1 MGIQIVLSGL
11 ALAVFLLFG
20 GVWVFQTVGVYRFD
34 SASQVPTAFGLIT
47 TRVVAFMSEDGT
59 PLQAWVA
66 GPAPERPVILSFYGN
81 SSAIGTS
88 MQRLA
93 PLIADGYGLVM
104 LQYRGSGAGAGH
116 PSEEGF
122 ARDARALY
130 DQLDAL
136 IGQPTPANRRVLHGF
151 SLGAGVGS
159 RLAAE
164 RPFGAVVL
172 EASFPRGCEYYQKRY
187 FGFPLCTLMWAERFD
202 IIDRIGSVT
211 APKLFVHGTEDRSIP
226 LLWGQRLFDAAPAPK
241 VFVALPGGGHSDL
254 VHHGLIKAMQD
265 FLGEHIK

>member
-1 MGIQIVLSGL
+1 MGLQIVLSGVVF
-11 ALAVFLLFG
+11 AVFLLFG
-20 GVWVFQTVGVYRFD
+20 GIWAFQTYGIYQFD
-34 SASQVPTAFGLIT
+34 RTPQTPVAFGLTT
-47 TRVVAFMSEDGT
+47 TRVVTFFSEDGT
-59 PLQAWVA
+59 SLQAWVA
-66 GPAPERPVILSFYGN
+66 SPAPERPVILSFYGN
-81 SSAIGTS
+81 SSAIGPS

-104 LQYRGSGAGAGH
+104 MQYRGSGGAAGW

-136 IGQPTPANRRVLHGF
+136 IGQPIPQGRRALHGF

-172 EASFPRGCEYYQKRY
+172 EASFPRACEYYQKRY
-187 FGFPLCTLMWAERFD
+187 LGFPLCTLMWAERFD
-202 IIDRIGSVT
+202 IIDRIGSIT

-226 LLWGQRLFDAAPAPK
+226 LLWGQRLFEAAPAPK

-254 VHHGLIKAMQD
+254 VRHGLIEAMQD
-265 FLGEHIK
+265 FLGEHIG

>member
-1 MGIQIVLSGL
+1 MGLQVWLFGL
-11 ALAVFLLFG
+11 VFAAFLLFG
-20 GVWVFQTVGVYRFD
+20 GVWAFQTYGIYRFD
-34 SASQVPTAFGLIT
+34 KTPQTPAAFGLIT
-47 TRVVAFMSEDGT
+47 TQVVTFLSEDGT

-81 SSAIGTS
+81 SSAIGPS

-104 LQYRGSGAGAGH
+104 QRYRGSGGAAGH

-187 FGFPLCTLMWAERFD
+187 YGFPLCTLMWAERYD
-202 IIDRIGSVT
+202 IIDRIGSIT

-226 LLWGQRLFDAAPAPK
+226 LLWGQRLFEAAPAPK

-254 VHHGLIKAMQD
+254 VDYGLIKAMQD